1 MHRMY
6 ARQER
11 TLCAESI
18 LLLVQTLFRESLCY
32 LWYSF
37 MCFSYCRQSPVYLGK
52 LK

>member
-1 MHRMY
+1 M
-6 ARQER
+6 QDKKE
-11 TLCAESI
+11 TLCAAESI

-37 MCFSYCRQSPVYLGK
+37 MCFGYCRQSPVYLGK